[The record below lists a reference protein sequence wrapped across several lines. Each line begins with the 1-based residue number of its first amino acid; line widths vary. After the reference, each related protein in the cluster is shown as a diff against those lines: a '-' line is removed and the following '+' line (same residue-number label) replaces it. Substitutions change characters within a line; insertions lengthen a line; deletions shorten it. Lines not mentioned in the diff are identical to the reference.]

1 MIHPILL
8 SDTKSILLHSVLR
21 LVKIINANQKFFE
34 VFFILMNTFGK
45 NIIATIQYNES
56 ETFTKFLE
64 KKV

>member
-45 NIIATIQYNES
+45 NIIATIQYN
-56 ETFTKFLE
+56 
-64 KKV
+64 